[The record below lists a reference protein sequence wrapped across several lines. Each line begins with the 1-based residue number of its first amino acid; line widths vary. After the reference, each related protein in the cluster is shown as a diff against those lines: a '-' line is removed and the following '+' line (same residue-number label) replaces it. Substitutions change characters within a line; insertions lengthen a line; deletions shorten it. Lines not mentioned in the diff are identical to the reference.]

1 MTLIPTLLKR
11 RPKAVFST
19 AAGEIAPTRS
29 QISWPAVTMAVALMI
44 SSHHGYTADQDST
57 MEPDAD
63 MAEDLKSLAPDAII
77 EQRTVPNI
85 RMDVPHE
92 VMDVA
97 YGEFL
102 FDFFQNRE
110 FEAIL
115 KALIAK
121 HKNALPNHD
130 QQVDVLLGP
139 MYLKYGMLEEAER
152 IFTELLASAV
162 DANKQHQIWF
172 MLAEIHYK
180 KSNFQKSLNIL
191 KTHIDYPEPKLA
203 DQIELLAAL
212 NYLTMGEMDKAL
224 HHLKNVQNAGEL
236 GIYAL
241 YNTATAYARLEQHE
255 EAERYF
261 KLVMKSIKRDRLPK
275 ELKERAALALG
286 KYYLENE
293 RWADAK
299 ASFETVRLQGP
310 AANTALLGL
319 GWSYLNNE
327 DPMGALAP
335 WLELQKRHNADPA
348 VQEAH
353 LNVPYIFEQLGAL
366 QSALDGYRKAD
377 EHFQAAHGEMEAT
390 KSQINDSLWIDSLTP
405 AESFSHN
412 PMDPIPPFSPPNV
425 DSSHYLYK
433 FFASHPFNE
442 QYRSYRNLQSVIQ
455 NLQDWRE
462 RLPIYQEMIAANLD
476 HLKALAPYATDVL
489 INAKKTQAEVRSQLA
504 GVASQLDFALDNDDN
519 TATADATQIKLLDR
533 IKRLES
539 KIAELEP
546 TIENQ
551 LLRDRFRVV
560 KGLLNW
566 DLNDTAIERRWEL
579 VKDRVFI
586 ENQLSELEANFIA
599 VDQAVKDRRTRF
611 DGFDERIS
619 ALDARLTE
627 LESTARSQM
636 KLHRAALRSTALG
649 ILEIHQ
655 SHLNELRANAIF
667 AIARLQDMAYVQ
679 GKEDVNESDKIE
691 LPDTKVRSRDQGKG
705 SLFDIPLKSL
715 FDFDDGA

>member
-1 MTLIPTLLKR
+1 
-11 RPKAVFST
+11 
-19 AAGEIAPTRS
+19 
-29 QISWPAVTMAVALMI
+29 
-44 SSHHGYTADQDST
+44 
-57 MEPDAD
+57 
-63 MAEDLKSLAPDAII
+63 
-77 EQRTVPNI
+77 
-85 RMDVPHE
+85 
-92 VMDVA
+92 
-97 YGEFL
+97 
-102 FDFFQNRE
+102 
-110 FEAIL
+110 
-115 KALIAK
+115 
-121 HKNALPNHD
+121 
-130 QQVDVLLGP
+130 
-139 MYLKYGMLEEAER
+139 
-152 IFTELLASAV
+152 
-162 DANKQHQIWF
+162 
-172 MLAEIHYK
+172 
-180 KSNFQKSLNIL
+180 
-191 KTHIDYPEPKLA
+191 
-203 DQIELLAAL
+203 
-212 NYLTMGEMDKAL
+212 
-224 HHLKNVQNAGEL
+224 
-236 GIYAL
+236 
-241 YNTATAYARLEQHE
+241 
-255 EAERYF
+255 
-261 KLVMKSIKRDRLPK
+261 
-275 ELKERAALALG
+275 
-286 KYYLENE
+286 
-293 RWADAK
+293 
-299 ASFETVRLQGP
+299 
-310 AANTALLGL
+310 
-319 GWSYLNNE
+319 
-327 DPMGALAP
+327 
-335 WLELQKRHNADPA
+335 
-348 VQEAH
+348 
-353 LNVPYIFEQLGAL
+353 
-366 QSALDGYRKAD
+366 
-377 EHFQAAHGEMEAT
+377 MEAT

-412 PMDPIPPFSPPNV
+412 PMDHIPPFSPPNV